1 MTLVAQTTA
10 RSFSYLEALNP
21 AQREAVETLDGPV
34 LVLAGAGTGK
44 TKALTTR
51 LGHLLSTGRAYPGEI
66 LSVTF
71 TNKAAQEMK
80 RRVSAMLDG
89 IGKSQAGAPAAALPV
104 EQPDPLR
111 SNRAS
116 ADSLRPYNFTG
127 EGWWL
132 GTFHSLAAR
141 MLRRHAEIVG
151 LKSNFTILDEDD
163 QLRLLK
169 QLLEAENID
178 SKKFPPR
185 LLMGFIQRWK
195 DRGLPPERITA
206 AEAGDIAG
214 GILPK
219 LYREYQ
225 ERLRILNACD
235 FGDLLLHMLTIFR
248 DPRQAEILAGY
259 QNRFK
264 YILVDEYQDTN
275 TGQYLWLRLLA
286 QKHKNICCVGDD
298 DQSIYGWRGAEI
310 GNILKFEQDFPG
322 AKIVRLEQNYRSTQH
337 ILSAANGVIA
347 HNKGRLGKNLWSA
360 GQTGEK
366 VILRG
371 VWDGMQ
377 EAAQVAEQ
385 IEDLQR
391 HKVALS
397 QIAVLVRAAHQT
409 RAFEERFIK
418 QSIPHKVLAGMRF
431 YERQEIRDAIA
442 YLRVIVQPDDDLAFE
457 RIINVP
463 KRGIGAATI
472 QKIHVAARGGK
483 TSLHNALAA
492 LLDRGELAGKTKDTL
507 GAFMQNMGRWRGLL
521 RDLSHVELAQIVL
534 DESGYTGMWQ
544 ADKTPEAAGRL
555 ENLKE
560 FINALNEFDSL
571 DMFLEHVSLVMD
583 ADEKFSGEQVTIMTY
598 HAAKGLEFDV
608 VIMPGWEEG
617 LFPSQRA
624 MDENGLAGLEEER
637 RLAYVGLTR
646 ARKRAYIYFAANRL
660 IYGSWASCLP
670 SRFLDELPK
679 EHVEVA
685 AETGVY
691 KNQHQP
697 AYGGGTRGRT
707 APLVEYSTQPS
718 LESESGFTVGDRV
731 FHQKFGHGT
740 VAATDNDKL
749 DIKFDTAGRKKVMD
763 SFVKKS

>member
-1 MTLVAQTTA
+1 MTLVTQTTA
-10 RSFSYLEALNP
+10 PGFSYLDALNP
-21 AQREAVETLDGPV
+21 AQREAVEAFDGPV

-44 TKALTTR
+44 TKVLTTR
-51 LGHLLSTGRAYPGEI
+51 LGHLLSTGRAHPGEI

-71 TNKAAQEMK
+71 TNKAAAEMK
-80 RRVSAMLDG
+80 KRVSAMLG
-89 IGKSQAGAPAAALPV
+89 GRPV
-104 EQPDPLR
+104 
-111 SNRAS
+111 
-116 ADSLRPYNFTG
+116 

-169 QLLEAENID
+169 QLLEAENVD

-195 DRGLPPERITA
+195 DRGLPPEQITA

-248 DPRQAEILAGY
+248 DPQHAEILAGY

-322 AKIVRLEQNYRSTQH
+322 AKIIRLEQNYRSTQH

-347 HNKGRLGKNLWSA
+347 FNKGRLGKNLWSA
-360 GQTGEK
+360 DAEGEK
-366 VILRG
+366 VVLRG

-377 EAAQVAEQ
+377 EAAQVAEK

-391 HKVALS
+391 HKVPLS

-418 QSIPHKVLAGMRF
+418 QAIPHKVLAGMRF

-442 YLRVIVQPDDDLAFE
+442 YLRIIVQPDDDLAFE

-463 KRGIGAATI
+463 KRGIGDATV
-472 QKIHVAARGGK
+472 QKIHIAARGRK
-483 TSLHNALAA
+483 TSLHHALAV
-492 LLDRGELAGKTKDTL
+492 LLETDDLTGKTKETL
-507 GAFMQNMGRWRGLL
+507 RVFMQNLQRWRGLL
-521 RDLSHVELAQIVL
+521 HDMGHVELTQIIL

-560 FINALNEFDSL
+560 FVSALNEFDSL
-571 DMFLEHVSLVMD
+571 DLFLEHVSLVMD
-583 ADEKFSGEQVTIMTY
+583 TDEKFSGEQVTIMTY

-608 VIMPGWEEG
+608 IIMPGWEEG

-624 MDENGLAGLEEER
+624 MDENGLSGLEEER

-646 ARKRAYIYFAANRL
+646 ARKRAFIYFAANRL

-670 SRFLDELPK
+670 SRFIDELPK

-691 KNQHQP
+691 QNQQQP
-697 AYGGGTRGRT
+697 VYGGSIRGRT
-707 APLVEYSTQPS
+707 AQLVDNSIDLS
-718 LESESGFTVGDRV
+718 LESEGGFAVGERV
-731 FHQKFGHGT
+731 FHQKFGNGT
-740 VAATDNDKL
+740 VVATDNDKL

-763 SFVKKS
+763 SFVIKA

>member
-1 MTLVAQTTA
+1 MTINNVAQTTEG
-10 RSFSYLEALNP
+10 FSYLETLNP
-21 AQREAVETLDGPV
+21 AQRDAVEALDGPV

-44 TKALTTR
+44 TRVLTTR
-51 LGHLLSTGRAYPGEI
+51 LGHLLSTGRAHPGEI
-66 LSVTF
+66 LAVTF
-71 TNKAAQEMK
+71 TNKAAAEMK
-80 RRVSAMLDG
+80 RRVSDMLG
-89 IGKSQAGAPAAALPV
+89 GRPV
-104 EQPDPLR
+104 
-111 SNRAS
+111 
-116 ADSLRPYNFTG
+116 

-151 LKSNFTILDEDD
+151 LKSSFTILDEDD

-178 SKKFPPR
+178 IKKWPAR
-185 LLMGFIQRWK
+185 MLMSFIQKWK
-195 DRGLPPERITA
+195 DKGWLPDQLPSG
-206 AEAGDIAG
+206 EAGNIADG
-214 GILPK
+214 LLPK
-219 LYREYQ
+219 IYRNYQ
-225 ERLRILNACD
+225 DRLRILNVCD

-248 DPRQAEILAGY
+248 DPAHVDILTQY

-264 YILVDEYQDTN
+264 YVLVDEYQDTN

-298 DQSIYGWRGAEI
+298 DQSIYGWRGADI
-310 GNILKFEQDFPG
+310 GNILKFEHDFSG

-360 GQTGEK
+360 DSPGEK
-366 VILRG
+366 VAIRG

-377 EAAQVAEQ
+377 EAAAVAEH

-391 HKVALS
+391 HKVPLS

-418 QSIPHKVLAGMRF
+418 QAIPHKVLAGMRF

-442 YLRVIVQPDDDLAFE
+442 YLRLIVQPDDDLAFE

-463 KRGIGAATI
+463 KRGIGPTTV
-472 QKIHVAARGGK
+472 QKIHTVAR
-483 TSLHNALAA
+483 TRQSSLHSALGA
-492 LLDRGELAGKTKDTL
+492 LLETDELTGKTKETL
-507 GAFMQNMGRWRGLL
+507 KTFMQNFERWRVLL
-521 RDLSHVELAQIVL
+521 REMSHIELTQSVL
-534 DESGYTGMWQ
+534 DESGYTSMWM
-544 ADKTPEAAGRL
+544 ADKTPEATGRL

-583 ADEKFSGEQVTIMTY
+583 TDDKTNDEQVTIMTY
-598 HAAKGLEFDV
+598 HAAKGLEFDA
-608 VIMPGWEEG
+608 IILPGWEEG
-617 LFPSQRA
+617 LFPNQRA
-624 MDENGLAGLEEER
+624 MDENGIAGLEEER

-646 ARKRAYIYFAANRL
+646 ARKNATIFFAANRL

-670 SRFLDELPK
+670 SRFIDELPK
-679 EHVEVA
+679 DHVEVMV
-685 AETGVY
+685 ETGLY
-691 KNQHQP
+691 KGQMQP
-697 AYGGGTRGRT
+697 SYGGYRGRP
-707 APLVEYSTQPS
+707 AQLVEIGPAPS
-718 LESESGFTVGDRV
+718 IESERGFGPGDKV
-731 FHQKFGHGT
+731 FHEKFGQGIVVT
-740 VAATDNDKL
+740 TDGNKL
-749 DIKFDTAGRKKVMD
+749 DIKFDKAGRKKVID
-763 SFVKKS
+763 SFVTKTDTGS

>member
-1 MTLVAQTTA
+1 MSITA
-10 RSFSYLEALNP
+10 PAAPSGFSYLEILNP
-21 AQREAVETLDGPV
+21 AQRAAVEALEGPV

-44 TKALTTR
+44 TKVLTTR
-51 LGHLLSTGRAYPGEI
+51 LGHLLSTGRAHPGE
-66 LSVTF
+66 LLAVTF

-80 RRVSAMLDG
+80 RRVSAMLG
-89 IGKSQAGAPAAALPV
+89 GRPV
-104 EQPDPLR
+104 
-111 SNRAS
+111 
-116 ADSLRPYNFTG
+116 

-169 QLLEAENID
+169 QLMETLNID
-178 SKKFPPR
+178 AKKWPPR
-185 LLMGFIQRWK
+185 MLMSFIQKWK
-195 DRGLPPERITA
+195 DKGLLPDQVTA
-206 AEAGDIAG
+206 AETGNIAD

-219 LYREYQ
+219 LYRDYQ
-225 ERLRILNACD
+225 DRLRTLNCCD

-248 DPRQAEILAGY
+248 DPQYVQILAEY

-310 GNILKFEQDFPG
+310 GNILKFEHDFPG
-322 AKIVRLEQNYRSTQH
+322 AQIIRLEQNYRSTQH

-360 GQTGEK
+360 DAAGEK
-366 VILRG
+366 VLLRG

-377 EAAQVAEQ
+377 EAQQVAEH

-391 HKVALS
+391 HKVPLS

-418 QSIPHKVLAGMRF
+418 QAIPHKVLAGMRF

-442 YLRVIVQPDDDLAFE
+442 YLRVIVQPDDSLAFE

-463 KRGIGAATI
+463 KRGIGPTTV
-472 QKIHVAARGGK
+472 QKIHAAARSKK
-483 TSLHNALAA
+483 TSLHSALAD
-492 LLDRGELAGKTKDTL
+492 LLNTDEFSGKTRETL
-507 GAFMQNMGRWRGLL
+507 RAFMQSLEHWRSLQK
-521 RDLSHVELAQIVL
+521 DMSQIELTQIVL
-534 DESGYTGMWQ
+534 DESGYTAMWQ

-555 ENLKE
+555 ENLRE
-560 FINALNEFDSL
+560 FISALNEFESL
-571 DMFLEHVSLVMD
+571 AMFLEHVSLVMD
-583 ADEKFSGEQVTIMTY
+583 VDGEAGDAASREQVSIMTY
-598 HAAKGLEFDV
+598 HAAKGLEFDA
-608 VIMPGWEEG
+608 VILPGWEEG

-624 MDENGLAGLEEER
+624 MDETGLAGLEEER

-646 ARKRAYIYFAANRL
+646 ARKRAAIFFAANRL

-670 SRFLDELPK
+670 SRFIDELPK
-679 EHVEVA
+679 DHVEVA
-685 AETGVY
+685 VETGVY
-691 KNQHQP
+691 KTPQQP
-697 AYGGGTRGRT
+697 SYNMGYRGRT
-707 APLVEYSTQPS
+707 APLAEAPVTPS
-718 LESESGFTVGDRV
+718 IESEAGFAPKDRV
-731 FHQKFGHGT
+731 FHQKFGNGT
-740 VAATDNDKL
+740 VVTTDGNKL
-749 DIKFDTAGRKKVMD
+749 DIKFDQAGRKKVID
-763 SFVKKS
+763 SFVTRLEDLP

>member
-1 MTLVAQTTA
+1 MNLTA
-10 RSFSYLEALNP
+10 PTSSYSFSYLDTLNP
-21 AQREAVETLDGPV
+21 AQREAVETLEGPV

-44 TKALTTR
+44 TKVLTTR

-66 LSVTF
+66 LAVTF
-71 TNKAAQEMK
+71 TNKAALEMK
-80 RRVSAMLDG
+80 KRVSAMLDNR
-89 IGKSQAGAPAAALPV
+89 PV
-104 EQPDPLR
+104 
-111 SNRAS
+111 
-116 ADSLRPYNFTG
+116 

-169 QLLEAENID
+169 QLAETENID
-178 SKKFPPR
+178 GKKWPPR
-185 LLMGFIQRWK
+185 LMASFIQRWK
-195 DRGLPPERITA
+195 DRGLQPDQVSA
-206 AEAGDIAG
+206 SEAGMVADGLLI
-214 GILPK
+214 K
-219 LYREYQ
+219 LYRDYQ

-235 FGDLLLHMLTIFR
+235 FGDLLLHVLTIFR
-248 DPRQAEILAGY
+248 DPQYAHILEDY
-259 QNRFK
+259 QRRFK

-322 AKIVRLEQNYRSTQH
+322 ARIIRLEQNYRSTQH

-347 HNKGRLGKNLWSA
+347 YNKGRLGKNLWSA
-360 GQTGEK
+360 DTEGEK
-366 VILRG
+366 VTLCG

-377 EAAQVAEQ
+377 EAAQVAEK

-391 HKVALS
+391 HQVPLS

-463 KRGIGAATI
+463 KRGIGTTTI
-472 QKIHVAARGGK
+472 QKIHGVARSRQ
-483 TSLHNALAA
+483 TSLHRALEA
-492 LLDRGELAGKTKDTL
+492 LLGTDEFSGKTKESL
-507 GAFMQNMGRWRGLL
+507 RLFMENMARWRRLL
-521 RDLSHVELAQIVL
+521 TDMSHVELTQIVL

-560 FINALNEFDSL
+560 FINALNEFDTL

-583 ADEKFSGEQVTIMTY
+583 SDEKFSGEQVTIMTY
-598 HAAKGLEFDV
+598 HAAKGLEFDA

-624 MDENGLAGLEEER
+624 MDENGLSGLEEER
-637 RLAYVGLTR
+637 RLAYVGITR

-679 EHVEVA
+679 DHVDVIV
-685 AETGVY
+685 ETGLY
-691 KNQHQP
+691 KTAQQP
-697 AYGGGTRGRT
+697 AYGGGYRGRS
-707 APLVEYSTQPS
+707 APLVDYSIEKVS
-718 LESESGFTVGDRV
+718 SSIESELGFVSGDKV
-731 FHQKFGHGT
+731 FHQKFGQGT
-740 VAATDNDKL
+740 VISVDNDKL
-749 DIKFDTAGRKKVMD
+749 DIKFDQAGRKKVID
-763 SFVKKS
+763 SFVTKA

>member
-1 MTLVAQTTA
+1 MTLVAQINA
-10 RSFSYLEALNP
+10 LSFSYLESLNP
-21 AQREAVETLDGPV
+21 TQREAVEALDGPV

-44 TKALTTR
+44 TKVLTTR
-51 LGHLLSTGRAYPGEI
+51 LGHLLSTGRAHPGEI
-66 LSVTF
+66 LAVTF
-71 TNKAAQEMK
+71 TNKAALEMK
-80 RRVSAMLDG
+80 KRVSAMLDG
-89 IGKSQAGAPAAALPV
+89 
-104 EQPDPLR
+104 R
-111 SNRAS
+111 SV
-116 ADSLRPYNFTG
+116 

-163 QLRLLK
+163 QLRLIK

-178 SKKFPPR
+178 SKKWPPR
-185 LLMGFIQRWK
+185 LLLSFIQRWK
-195 DRGLPPERITA
+195 DKGQLPEQVTA
-206 AEAGDIAG
+206 ADAGDIAG
-214 GILPK
+214 GILPRM
-219 LYREYQ
+219 YRDYQ

-235 FGDLLLHMLTIFR
+235 FGDLLLHILTIFR
-248 DPRQAEILAGY
+248 DPKYVDILAEY

-360 GQTGEK
+360 GEQGEK
-366 VILRG
+366 VVLRG

-377 EAAQVAEQ
+377 EAAQIAEQ

-391 HKVALS
+391 KKIPLS
-397 QIAVLVRAAHQT
+397 QIAVFVRAAHQT
-409 RAFEERFIK
+409 RVFEERFIR
-418 QSIPHKVLAGMRF
+418 QAIPHKVLAGMRF

-442 YLRVIVQPDDDLAFE
+442 YLRVIAQPDDDLAFE
-457 RIINVP
+457 RIVNVP
-463 KRGIGAATI
+463 KRGIGDATVQRI
-472 QKIHVAARGGK
+472 RDTARSGR
-483 TSLHNALAA
+483 TSLHSALAA
-492 LLDRGELAGKTKDTL
+492 LLETNALSGKTKETL
-507 GAFMQNMGRWRGLL
+507 RAFMQNLERWRGLL
-521 RDLSHVELAQIVL
+521 RDISHVEMAQVML
-534 DESGYTGMWQ
+534 DESGYISMWQ

-555 ENLKE
+555 ENLRE
-560 FINALNEFDSL
+560 FTNALHEFDNL
-571 DMFLEHVSLVMD
+571 GTFLEHVSLVMD
-583 ADEKFSGEQVTIMTY
+583 TDDKFNGEQVTIMTY

-608 VIMPGWEEG
+608 VMMPGWEEG

-624 MDENGLAGLEEER
+624 MDESGIKGLEEER

-660 IYGSWASCLP
+660 TYGSWTSCLP
-670 SRFLDELPK
+670 SRFIDELPR

-691 KNQHQP
+691 KNQPQQH
-697 AYGGGTRGRT
+697 AYGEGGYRGRA
-707 APLVEYSTQPS
+707 APLADDHAETTGGA
-718 LESESGFTVGDRV
+718 LESERGFNVGDRV
-731 FHQKFGHGT
+731 LHAKFGQGT
-740 VAATDNDKL
+740 VIATDNDKL
-749 DIKFDTAGRKKVMD
+749 DIKFDSAGRKKLID
-763 SFVKKS
+763 SFVTKLEP